1 MTSTASKTR
10 TVLSRTFRATVSGV
24 CAKTGDTFPQYAE
37 IYKNPDG
44 AGYIWFRV
52 SAPVANP

>member
-1 MTSTASKTR
+1 MTTPTTKTR
-10 TVLSRTFRATVSGV
+10 TVLSRTFRATFSGV
-24 CAKTGDTFPQYAE
+24 CAKTGERFPLYAE

-52 SAPVANP
+52 PAPAAKP